1 MCYSNPTNMKTDT
14 FAYPSKYNGL
24 YSPAIYIQTNGIYK
38 TEADIYEVWLEK

>member
-14 FAYPSKYNGL
+14 FDYLHRYNGL
-24 YSPAIYIQTNGIYK
+24 YSPAIYIQTSGNYK